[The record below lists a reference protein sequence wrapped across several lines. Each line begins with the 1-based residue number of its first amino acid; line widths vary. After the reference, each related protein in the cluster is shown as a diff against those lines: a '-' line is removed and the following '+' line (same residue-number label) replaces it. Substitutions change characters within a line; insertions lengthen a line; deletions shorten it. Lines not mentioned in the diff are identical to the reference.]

1 MKSWKLKEKV
11 VQVVLYRMKEIFEY
25 YLNKCNQ
32 AMIHEDKLS
41 FEFGDYFIEYTF
53 TFNNTD
59 NDDELLDDDYFSFNG
74 INTMQEIDK
83 LLALNIEFQTYS
95 IIGYEYLGWREDTEE
110 GRSITYEMFHFIEK
124 INKFNDSIL
133 NYEVTT
139 EYGDPM
145 CHDEGNYQFKIE
157 INDNYFWNN
166 EFAKSII
173 DLIKTL
179 EISIPDFYT
188 VFFRKKININDNK
201 IVSVLSTNTKVR
213 RLGYFKIMSNFFN
226 ENKKFPAS
234 IINKKFE
241 DYCLEYKNELEDNS
255 FKKGLIIKTK
265 SGVSAKPYID
275 AALDINLISKVN
287 NVFNVGKSFKVYQNL
302 SSQYSNS
309 NNIFELTDFDKVYFL
324 ECILKNDFFYF
335 SNLLELFFLNRKTTY
350 LVLVKKFQAQLIL
363 RLEDYKT
370 QNTYN
375 NRKILKNIDVI
386 LKRINNWEKA
396 EVYLEHII
404 MPRINW
410 MLDFDLLTS
419 INNEFVLTEKGLKLF
434 KHLCVWNDINTDKI
448 ISSDSFIDRFM
459 IHTFDDCYKCS
470 DGENL
475 IDRTII
481 TEKIYYYIDSSFDL
495 FKTLAPNR
503 VTASQAANYTK
514 YKLYL
519 DDNIKVGYQFI
530 LGKLSEKEQD
540 RFVFKYQEQY
550 QDGYIQRK
558 K

>member
-1 MKSWKLKEKV
+1 
-11 VQVVLYRMKEIFEY
+11 MKEIFEY

-41 FEFGDYFIEYTF
+41 FEFGNYFIEYTF
-53 TFNNTD
+53 TFNNID
-59 NDDELLDDDYFSFNG
+59 NEDELLEDDYFSYNR
-74 INTMQEIDK
+74 INNIQEIDR
-83 LLALNIEFQTYS
+83 LLTFDIEFQTYN
-95 IIGYEYLGWREDTEE
+95 IIGYEYLGWREDSEE
-110 GRSITYEMFHFIEK
+110 GRSITYEMFCFIERLK
-124 INKFNDSIL
+124 KFNDSIL
-133 NYEVTT
+133 NYDVTT
-139 EYGDPM
+139 EFGDPM

-157 INDNYFWNN
+157 INDNYFLNN

-173 DLIKTL
+173 DIIKTL

-241 DYCLEYKNELEDNS
+241 DYCSEYKNELEDNS

-275 AALDINLISKVN
+275 TALDINLLSKVN

-302 SSQYSNS
+302 KNKYSNS

-350 LVLVKKFQAQLIL
+350 LILVKKYQAQLIL
-363 RLEDYKT
+363 RLEDYKR
-370 QNTYN
+370 QNIYD
-375 NRKILKNIDVI
+375 NRKVLKNIDVI

-419 INNEFVLTEKGLKLF
+419 INNEFILTEKGLKLF

-459 IHTFDDCYKCS
+459 IHTFDDCYKCNH
-470 DGENL
+470 GENL
-475 IDRTII
+475 IDRKII
-481 TEKIYYYIDSSFDL
+481 IEKIYYYIDSSFDL

-530 LGKLSEKEQD
+530 LGELSEKEQD
-540 RFVFKYQEQY
+540 KFVFKYQEQY

>member
-1 MKSWKLKEKV
+1 
-11 VQVVLYRMKEIFEY
+11 MKEIFEY
-25 YLNKCNQ
+25 YLNNCNQ

-41 FEFGDYFIEYTF
+41 FEFGNYFIEYIF
-53 TFNNTD
+53 TFNNI
-59 NDDELLDDDYFSFNG
+59 DDEDELFEDDFFSYHG
-74 INTMQEIDK
+74 INDIQEIDK
-83 LLALNIEFQTYS
+83 LLTFDIEFQTYNL
-95 IIGYEYLGWREDTEE
+95 IGYEYLGWREDSEE
-110 GRSITYEMFHFIEK
+110 GRSITYEMFCFIERL
-124 INKFNDSIL
+124 NKFNDSIL
-133 NYEVTT
+133 NYDVTT
-139 EYGDPM
+139 EFGDPM

-166 EFAKSII
+166 EFAKSITDI
-173 DLIKTL
+173 IKTL

-201 IVSVLSTNTKVR
+201 VVSVLSTNTKVR

-241 DYCLEYKNELEDNS
+241 DYCLLYKNELEDNS

-275 AALDINLISKVN
+275 TALDINLLSKVN

-302 SSQYSNS
+302 NSQYSNS

-350 LVLVKKFQAQLIL
+350 LVLVKKYQAQLIL
-363 RLEDYKT
+363 RLEDYKK
-370 QNTYN
+370 QNIYD

-419 INNEFVLTEKGLKLF
+419 NNNEYILTEKGLKLF

-459 IHTFDDCYKCS
+459 IHTFDDCYKS
-470 DGENL
+470 SVDENL
-475 IDRTII
+475 IDRKII
-481 TEKIYYYIDSSFDL
+481 IEKIYYYIASSFDL

-514 YKLYL
+514 YKLYF

-540 RFVFKYQEQY
+540 KFIFKYQEQY